1 MTTKKTSSKSTKS
14 SSSTLTYNKIAGI
27 LSLISLFITGILYM
41 VNFILSFFGGS
52 ASIGILSMIANIMMI
67 LAIVMISWRALK
79 SAHLPGKK
87 IVWIVIYWV
96 IVALALVGQ
105 IALLK

>member
-1 MTTKKTSSKSTKS
+1 MATKKTTKTTKS
-14 SSSTLTYNKIAGI
+14 SSSSLTYNRLAGI

-41 VNFILSFFGGS
+41 VNFILSFFGGH
-52 ASIGILSMIANIMMI
+52 ASIGILSMIANVMMI

-79 SAHLPGKK
+79 ASHLPGKK
-87 IVWIVIYWV
+87 VVWVIIYWV
-96 IVALALVGQ
+96 IVALAIVGQ